1 MNKNYLYKN
10 INLYNKL
17 TIIIGIIIPLL
28 SYKGNYNYFEKLI
41 IILNNEWFIIANILV
56 INLNVFRG
64 ISFYD
69 NIEFKQRTKG
79 IINSKIKISTNMI
92 LICIN
97 ICLYAISLSL
107 VLTFLIMNFKI
118 AGNIQI
124 ILLFIKQC
132 LIYILLQI
140 FSTIILFFSIDNFN
154 KLGFIVTNIL
164 LIIFI
169 NNISLNIN
177 FVLTVCI
184 MFFSIVFYE
193 LFLFINRKKE

>member
-10 INLYNKL
+10 INIYNKL
-17 TIIIGIIIPLL
+17 IIIIGIIIPLL

-41 IILNNEWFIIANILV
+41 IILNNEWFIITNILV
-56 INLNVFRG
+56 ISLNVFRG

-69 NIEFKQRTKG
+69 NITFKQRTKG
-79 IINSKIKISTNMI
+79 IINSKIKISTNVI

-118 AGNIQI
+118 TGNIQI

-132 LIYILLQI
+132 LIYILLHI
-140 FSTIILFFSIDNFN
+140 FSTIILFFSIENFN
-154 KLGFIVTNIL
+154 KLGFVITNIL

-177 FVLTVCI
+177 LVLTVCI